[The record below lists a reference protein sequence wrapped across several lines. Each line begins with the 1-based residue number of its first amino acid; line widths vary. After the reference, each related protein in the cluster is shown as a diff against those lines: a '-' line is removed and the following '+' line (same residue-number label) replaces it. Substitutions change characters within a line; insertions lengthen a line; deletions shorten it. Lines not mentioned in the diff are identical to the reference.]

1 MNVSELTSK
10 NNKQVIDTFIVGYI
24 PKQLIFYM
32 KITKYLQYKMSRTFL
47 G

>member
-1 MNVSELTSK
+1 MNVCELTSK

-24 PKQLIFYM
+24 PKQLFFNM